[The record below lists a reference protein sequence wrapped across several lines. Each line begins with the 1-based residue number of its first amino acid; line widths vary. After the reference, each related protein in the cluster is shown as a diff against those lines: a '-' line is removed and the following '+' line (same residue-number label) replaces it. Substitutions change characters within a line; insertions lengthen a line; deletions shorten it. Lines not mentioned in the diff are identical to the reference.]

1 MFFANKNSWICEII
15 RTFALA
21 IVPPLT
27 ERWNVFLCIIGE
39 AEGYNYNNVWV

>member
-27 ERWNVFLCIIGE
+27 ERWNVFFM
-39 AEGYNYNNVWV
+39 YNWGSRGV